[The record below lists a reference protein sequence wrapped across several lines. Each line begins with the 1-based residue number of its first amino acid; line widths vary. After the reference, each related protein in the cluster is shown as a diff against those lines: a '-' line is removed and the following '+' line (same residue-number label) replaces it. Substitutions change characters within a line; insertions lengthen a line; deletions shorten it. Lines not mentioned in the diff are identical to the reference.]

1 MNLALI
7 ILFAV
12 LIVVAIILSIVAVV
26 AVVRRKHV
34 VTPSPTNPS
43 GSTTI
48 TPDDILIL
56 PDGKQINI
64 KNLIDDGTE
73 QVLNWGDSF
82 HLKLGD
88 LFLNGDNVD
97 KSTDL
102 GSDDAISIRNVNKN
116 DGQPV
121 LIGDRGVYLQNTNNK
136 QYFNPA
142 NKRFDKEPIT
152 TTQLYLSFTN
162 KTGPVKY
169 GDPVNIY
176 YIDDKDKNKVKY
188 FSGGFSGTTKQYNS
202 ATKFQLIK

>member
-12 LIVVAIILSIVAVV
+12 LIVVAIILSIVAL
-26 AVVRRKHV
+26 VRPKHAP
-34 VTPSPTNPS
+34 TSSPSSPS

-48 TPDDILIL
+48 TADGILIL
-56 PDGKQINI
+56 PDGRQTNI
-64 KNLIDDGTE
+64 KDDNK

-97 KSTDL
+97 KSNGL
-102 GSDDAISIRNVNKN
+102 GSDDAITIRNVNKD

-121 LIGDRGVYLQNTNNK
+121 LIGDRDVYLQNTKNK

-142 NKRFDKEPIT
+142 NKRFDTKPIP
-152 TTQLYLSFTN
+152 TTQLYLSFGGN

-176 YIDDKDKNKVKY
+176 YKDDKDNNKVKY
-188 FSGGFSGTTKQYNS
+188 FSGGFSGTTKQYNN